1 MKTLHI
7 TEYRVIH
14 KNTTWLSF
22 MYRYHIK
29 RAVQNTNC
37 KMTHQLDK
45 VDYTQQTGKL
55 LDPKTA
61 RSDKSVA
68 YVTNNKRLYSTFCTV
83 KANYLYNLYNFRSEI
98 HGTGS
103 RSENTV
109 KSLLEYASSCVIKS
123 GKEAIACACFLSTY
137 TSTSTS
143 SYWQTR
149 SIERPLCDSRATCHS
164 PGGVV

>member
-1 MKTLHI
+1 
-7 TEYRVIH
+7 
-14 KNTTWLSF
+14 LSF

-109 KSLLEYASSCVIKS
+109 KSSLEYASSCVIKS

-143 SYWQTR
+143 SY
-149 SIERPLCDSRATCHS
+149 
-164 PGGVV
+164 